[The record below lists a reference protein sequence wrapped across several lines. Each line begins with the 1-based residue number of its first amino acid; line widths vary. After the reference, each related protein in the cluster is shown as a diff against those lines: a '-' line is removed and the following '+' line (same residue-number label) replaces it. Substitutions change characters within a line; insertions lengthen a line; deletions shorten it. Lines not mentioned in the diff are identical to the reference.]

1 MFAYHLDLALR
12 SFRSARGLTALMVLA
27 IAMGIGACMT
37 TLTVLRT
44 LSADPIPGRSGWLLR
59 VQLDV
64 GPGRSLVPGHE
75 PDDQLTRFDAETL
88 MQARRATRQAMMT
101 GGGIAIEPGA
111 DAPGAPKPFI
121 TDARYTTADFF
132 AMFATP
138 FRAGGPWSAA
148 DDAAHAQVAV
158 ITRSLGERLFGAAD
172 PLGRT
177 LRASGSDYRIVGVLD
192 AWQPV
197 PYFFDPNV
205 GNFRRTEDV
214 FIPFSTA
221 LDRKLGSHGNMR
233 CWGDNPVQRPHERDA
248 PCSWIQY
255 WVELDTAED
264 RAAYLDYLRN
274 YSDQQRAA
282 GRFERPTNVRLRSVP
297 EWLAYKRIVPE
308 DVRLQA
314 WLAFGFLV
322 VCLVNTVGLLLAK
335 CLRRAPEIGVRRAL
349 GASRRQIFAQFVV
362 EAGAIGIAGGI
373 GGFALAALGVW
384 LIRLSA
390 TTAHAGFVHVDAFTF
405 GATFA
410 LALAATVL
418 AGLLPAWRA
427 CTVTPA
433 SQLKS
438 A

>member
-1 MFAYHLDLALR
+1 MLGYYLDLALR

-27 IAMGIGACMT
+27 IAMGIGASMT

-44 LSADPIPGRSGWLLR
+44 LAADPIPGRSESLLR

-64 GPGRSLVPGHE
+64 GPGRSYVPGKE
-75 PDDQLTRFDAETL
+75 PDEQLTRADAEDL
-88 MQARRATRQAMMT
+88 MKARRATRQAMMT
-101 GGGIAIEPGA
+101 GGGLAIEPGA
-111 DAPGAPKPFI
+111 DAPGAPKPFVV
-121 TDARYTTADFF
+121 DARYTTADFF
-132 AMFATP
+132 PMFATP
-138 FRAGGPWSAA
+138 FRFGSAWSAA
-148 DDAAHAQVAV
+148 DDDAHAPVAV
-158 ITRSLGERLFGAAD
+158 ISRSLDDRLFGGAD
-172 PLGRT
+172 PVGRT
-177 LRASGSDYRIVGVLD
+177 LRASGGDYRIVGVLD
-192 AWQPV
+192 DWQPV

-205 GNFRRTEDV
+205 GRFRRTEDV
-214 FIPFSTA
+214 FVPFTTS
-221 LDRKLGSHGNMR
+221 LDRKLSSNGSMR
-233 CWGDNPVQRPHERDA
+233 CWGDSSTVHPHDREA

-264 RAAYLDYLRN
+264 RAAYLDYLRA

-282 GRFERPTNVRLRSVP
+282 GRLERPTNVRLRSVT

-308 DVRLQA
+308 DVRLQV
-314 WLAFGFLV
+314 WLAFGFLA

-349 GASRRQIFAQFVV
+349 GASKRQVFGQFVV
-362 EAGAIGIAGGI
+362 EAGAVGVAGGA

-390 TTAHAGFVHVDAFTF
+390 TTDHARFVHIDAVTF
-405 GATFA
+405 GTTFA

-427 CTVTPA
+427 CEVVPA
-433 SQLKS
+433 AQLKS